1 MTVATRAQPG
11 DVAVEAEPLALL
23 SESSLAIEEH
33 PERFMALLQHA
44 TIEQLRPHAPRLL
57 ELLRVRTFGLERLD
71 RVTPREVAVQAVLRV
86 GYPFAL
92 QLEPED
98 VAFVREQAA
107 TVRRSRRRA
116 LLLRVLP
123 VVGVLT
129 MGVVAAA
136 ARSGAGQGLE
146 EVAALQAPVV
156 RQTRVLVPPEPEKL
170 LPVPAVKDLV
180 LDDERAELLT
190 SLMERL
196 GDLRKDEKALAV
208 GVDCLGDGLSDEAA
222 CATELATILK
232 RLSARTRTNT
242 AELRRAADT
251 LAQFADSPRS
261 PALRR
266 QARASLAVIDRFAAR
281 DAPSSED
288 VGNKVRIAVDAFSE
302 GEFQRALSAAWG
314 CLIVNDQQVECLRV
328 AAAAELLTK
337 GGSQHLGITLQ
348 DSIDTFDFLR
358 RQLAAVDSRARRDQ
372 CQSQSPGTDE
382 SRPIACP

>member
-1 MTVATRAQPG
+1 M
-11 DVAVEAEPLALL
+11 LA
-23 SESSLAIEEH
+23 
-33 PERFMALLQHA
+33 
-44 TIEQLRPHAPRLL
+44 
-57 ELLRVRTFGLERLD
+57 
-71 RVTPREVAVQAVLRV
+71 
-86 GYPFAL
+86 
-92 QLEPED
+92 
-98 VAFVREQAA
+98 
-107 TVRRSRRRA
+107 
-116 LLLRVLP
+116 
-123 VVGVLT
+123 
-129 MGVVAAA
+129 
-136 ARSGAGQGLE
+136 
-146 EVAALQAPVV
+146 
-156 RQTRVLVPPEPEKL
+156 PPEPEKL
-170 LPVPAVKDLV
+170 LPVPAVKELV

-251 LAQFADSPRS
+251 LVQFAASPRS

-288 VGNKVRIAVDAFSE
+288 VGNKVRIAVDAFSA

-328 AAAAELLTK
+328 AAASELLTK